1 MSLRGGIF
9 SAVLFSA
16 ALFSTSALAEIA
28 YTTGSINVRTGPS
41 AGYARVATLPAG
53 ADVDVG
59 ACSGGWCRISTG
71 GIRGWVSA
79 RYLSFGSQP
88 SYSSGSSVVIIGPGP
103 DPFWGP
109 GPFWGSPP
117 YWRHRHHWGPRPF
130 WGGPR
135 FGGPG
140 PVLPPRPVWGGPHWG
155 GPHFG
160 PGPAFPHGRPWGIG
174 R

>member
-16 ALFSTSALAEIA
+16 ALFSSSALAEIG
-28 YTTGSINVRTGPS
+28 YTTGSVNVRTGPS
-41 AGYARVATLPAG
+41 TAYARIATLPAG
-53 ADVDVG
+53 AEVDVG
-59 ACSGGWCRISTG
+59 ACSGSWCRISTG
-71 GIRGWVSA
+71 GIGGWVSA
-79 RYLSFGSQP
+79 NYLDIGSAP
-88 SYSSGSSVVIIGPGP
+88 SYGSSSVVILGPGP
-103 DPFWGP
+103 VWGP
-109 GPFWGSPP
+109 PPF
-117 YWRHRHHWGPRPF
+117 WRHRHHWGPGPF

-135 FGGPG
+135 WRGPSFGGPG
-140 PVLPPRPVWGGPHWG
+140 PVLPPRPVWG